1 MNLTPRMDTHT
12 HMHIRIAYVY
22 PCPMW
27 RTRCCSLATFLL
39 WSRLRS
45 VLSVCALEESG
56 LPEPWAAGLSLERS
70 GTEAPTCQR
79 PAPSGGQVSL
89 EARGVEAAHRG
100 RPPPA
105 GACANTRAA
114 ATLVRRGVPCP
125 DRLSSSCVV
134 AVACQDGCACV
145 VRVRA
150 RCPRWA
156 VPALRGLCA
165 APRSKT

>member
-1 MNLTPRMDTHT
+1 MNRTPRMDTHT
-12 HMHIRIAYVY
+12 LMHIRIAYVY
-22 PCPMW
+22 PCLMW

-45 VLSVCALEESG
+45 VLAVCALEESG

-134 AVACQDGCACV
+134 AVACQERCACV

-150 RCPRWA
+150 RCPRWPVPHA
-156 VPALRGLCA
+156 V
-165 APRSKT
+165 KT